1 MSAGRSRAA
10 VGAALPRVAL
20 AAALLG
26 LPLRPTAQ
34 PSADS
39 AAKAILDAT
48 GFRGGLIVVVGCRD
62 PALPAAL
69 GEEPDRLVHAL
80 DASPANLAQARQRAQ
95 AAGLYG
101 RVSIDLWDA
110 KRLPYADG
118 IVSLLVA
125 PDADKPPSD
134 EVERVLAPGGV
145 VYLKQAG
152 EWRRT
157 LKPVPSDTDDWT
169 HVLHGASNNAV
180 ARDTVVGP
188 PDHMQWVAEPRNA
201 RHHETLAS
209 VTVVVSAGGRLF
221 YITDEA
227 PAASMSLRPQ
237 WRLVARDAYN
247 GIVLWKRPI
256 PSWEPYLHA
265 AQNGPPALAR
275 RLVAGP
281 EAVYVT
287 LGYRAPVTAL
297 NPGSGA
303 TIGVYEGTDSTQEIL
318 HNDGI
323 LFLVIDPGAGEHR
336 AVAAVNAAT
345 GKMIWKRTDL
355 QPLPMSLAVSGE
367 YTYLLDPTAGV
378 VCLDARTGQDLWRTA
393 RPVTAKRPE
402 FSAPTLVV
410 NGGVV
415 LCADRLVEPTDN
427 LDPKTGARIPQW
439 LAEGGGVGELIAYSA
454 QTGER
459 LWSCQC
465 AEAYRSAFDVL
476 VADGLVWVGQT
487 RARNSPDFTE
497 GRDLLTGEVKRT
509 LDTSKAFQTTMPH
522 HRCHRDRA
530 TSRYIIA
537 GRTGVEFIDLNTGE
551 SFRHHWTRG
560 TCQFGTL
567 PCNGLLYVPPHS
579 CACYIEAKLT
589 GFLALKAGDGSQATG
604 DRNGED
610 RLTRGPAY
618 DAPLT
623 ADEASAADW
632 PTYRHDSA
640 RSGSTKASMAAELK
654 PSWAADIGPRPT
666 APVIAAGR
674 VYLASADTHTVHALS
689 AETGKPAW
697 RFTTGGRIDSPP
709 TVSRGRVVF
718 GSADGYVYCL
728 RASDGALAWRFR
740 AAPVDRRIVAMG
752 QLESIWPVPGAV
764 LLEGASVYLVSGR
777 TSYLDGGLTLYRL
790 DLITGKVLAQHTVYS
805 RDAATG
811 EQPAEPIMFEMP
823 GAQPD
828 VLSTDG
834 KLTYMRQLA
843 FDPQTLEPRE
853 APAHLYSPAGFLNDD
868 WWHRT
873 YWIFGTHFYSG
884 YIGWYFAGREAPAGR
899 LLALDD
905 TSIYGFGYKP
915 AFYRG
920 ATDRQYHLFGLNRAD
935 QPSQPSPDY
944 ARANRDYSAS
954 GPGKYLLTQRW
965 AQDVPLL
972 VRAMAL
978 AGKTLFIAGPSEK
991 ALRSQAVFDGKQGAL
1006 LRAVSTDTG
1015 EALSEYRLDS
1025 LPAYDGMAVANGLL
1039 YLATQDGKLL
1049 CAGDTALPGAPDFLR
1064 EATPQTAAGMG
1075 TPREPG
1081 LAGKWKLDEGEG
1093 ELATDASGVGND
1105 AEVYGTWVKGD
1116 FGTCLHLDG
1125 NAGAL
1130 TLSDGPY
1137 LHFGTDSFSL
1147 SCWLKPDRY
1156 DTRLM
1161 GKERFP
1167 QDWWAINLL
1176 PDGRAELVLGERNE
1190 PGKSVRPTTNSTLPT
1205 DVWTHLAFVVDR
1217 PARQVRWYV
1226 NGTLDGTTEIPPTLT
1241 GSLSIEGIDLRIPSS
1256 YKPFAGLF
1264 DELTIYQRTLTD
1276 AEIQAA
1282 YESEKPK
1289 RGSVRY
1295 EALG

>member
-790 DLITGKVLAQHTVYS
+790 DLITGKVLAQRTIYS
-805 RDAATG
+805 RDPATG

-834 KLTYMRQLA
+834 KLIYMRELA
-843 FDPQTLEPRE
+843 FDPETLEPRE

-935 QPSQPSPDY
+935 QPSQPPPDY
-944 ARANRDYSAS
+944 ARANRDYPPS

-1049 CAGDTALPGAPDFLR
+1049 CAGDTALPGAPDFLH
-1064 EATPQTAAGMG
+1064 EATP
-1075 TPREPG
+1075 
-1081 LAGKWKLDEGEG
+1081 
-1093 ELATDASGVGND
+1093 
-1105 AEVYGTWVKGD
+1105 
-1116 FGTCLHLDG
+1116 
-1125 NAGAL
+1125 
-1130 TLSDGPY
+1130 
-1137 LHFGTDSFSL
+1137 
-1147 SCWLKPDRY
+1147 
-1156 DTRLM
+1156 
-1161 GKERFP
+1161 
-1167 QDWWAINLL
+1167 
-1176 PDGRAELVLGERNE
+1176 
-1190 PGKSVRPTTNSTLPT
+1190 
-1205 DVWTHLAFVVDR
+1205 
-1217 PARQVRWYV
+1217 
-1226 NGTLDGTTEIPPTLT
+1226 
-1241 GSLSIEGIDLRIPSS
+1241 
-1256 YKPFAGLF
+1256 
-1264 DELTIYQRTLTD
+1264 
-1276 AEIQAA
+1276 
-1282 YESEKPK
+1282 
-1289 RGSVRY
+1289 
-1295 EALG
+1295 